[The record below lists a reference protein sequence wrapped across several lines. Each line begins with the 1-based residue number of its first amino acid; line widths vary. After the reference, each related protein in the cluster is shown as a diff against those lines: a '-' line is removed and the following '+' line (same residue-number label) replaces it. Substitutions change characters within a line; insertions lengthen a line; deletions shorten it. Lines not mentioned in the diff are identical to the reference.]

1 MDPRHILPELP
12 PSRGLLVDAGR
23 SSIVQCRTYPKYIS
37 SFSQH
42 RHSKCKFSVLRTIV
56 NFLKMRYQEKNT
68 EHYTFEE
75 MTRKA
80 GLLHLD
86 PEVKKWLVTE
96 ALPHNLKVEVIEG
109 MYYFFKPPL
118 HITGRHSLLR
128 LLRQKYEKGLG
139 GVMLSD
145 VQECVGPR
153 WNKIMKQVEGEVVQ
167 VVRKADKKTIIFHK
181 DNSLSLPLSEE
192 LVRLWRS
199 LSLSDSNKTDDDIET
214 YLLQEGFNATQ
225 ITKTKRFLFTNTKE
239 TRKAKQFAI
248 TKAHAGL

>member
-86 PEVKKWLVTE
+86 PEVKKLHVLQV
-96 ALPHNLKVEVIEG
+96 AGNLDRVA
-109 MYYFFKPPL
+109 
-118 HITGRHSLLR
+118 
-128 LLRQKYEKGLG
+128 
-139 GVMLSD
+139 
-145 VQECVGPR
+145 
-153 WNKIMKQVEGEVVQ
+153 VQ
-167 VVRKADKKTIIFHK
+167 VNLYITAHLMPTSEERNPLYKKTK
-181 DNSLSLPLSEE
+181 EQNTPQNACVACGNSEVL
-192 LVRLWRS
+192 
-199 LSLSDSNKTDDDIET
+199 
-214 YLLQEGFNATQ
+214 
-225 ITKTKRFLFTNTKE
+225 
-239 TRKAKQFAI
+239 
-248 TKAHAGL
+248 